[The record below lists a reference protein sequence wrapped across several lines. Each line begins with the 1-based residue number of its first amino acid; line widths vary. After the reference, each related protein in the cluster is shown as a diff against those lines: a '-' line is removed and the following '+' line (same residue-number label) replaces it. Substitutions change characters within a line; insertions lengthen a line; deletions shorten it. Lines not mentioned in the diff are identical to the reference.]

1 MAEYSGSVTLISGIK
16 QKNDQDFPLVDAS
29 AVNVNLPQD
38 FENDR
43 LDDVL
48 KELKNGQTDQV
59 QADWGQTDSTKPD
72 YIKNKPGS
80 PSGETDPVFLA
91 NRNILTV
98 ADAGSEQSIQLNQEK
113 SAYAANAYS
122 DTGADGPYI
131 APWLFPIQY
140 WYPDSVDADNPH
152 SKVINSNDE
161 LEFGEP
167 VNDPEFGWTIEVDDK
182 ENGQLVLVARMT
194 TRSPHLF
201 FDSQYVDGEHHITF
215 AYGTEDAHQ
224 AVEDEPCM
232 LVTGRS
238 YVPRSLFPMRVYF
251 GMTTSA
257 SYFEITAR
265 DKYTIE
271 DGDEHSL
278 PGVWGVVGYYDNQ
291 EMEAVAMVDKT
302 TLKFVSDGN
311 LVVLARGT
319 SSEKNA
325 TTSDTILE
333 SGSAGAYILPSLD
346 ATGVTATTGVYRFDV
361 NVPIPANARTVTAPS
376 EWDWIQGRGLPANTA
391 ELAGK
396 TIRLG
401 VWYDCSLHTFTVGI
415 MDRDLKSAVAK
426 NGGTQALF
434 EAANAGTASL
444 SELTTMLVAVYRTLG
459 FTPD

>member
-16 QKNDQDFPLVDAS
+16 QKNNQDFPLVDAS

-48 KELKNGQTDQV
+48 KELKSAQPGQV
-59 QADWGQTDSTKPD
+59 QADWEQSDSTQPD

-80 PSGETDPVFLA
+80 LSGETDPVFLE

-98 ADAGSEQSIQLNQEK
+98 ADAGAAQSIQLNQEK

-122 DTGADGPYI
+122 DAGADGPYI
-131 APWLFPIQY
+131 APWLFPFQY
-140 WYPDSVDADNPH
+140 WYPGSGGSPS
-152 SKVINSNDE
+152 SKVIHSNDE

-167 VNDPEFGWTIEVDDK
+167 MNDPEFGWTMEVDDK
-182 ENGQLVLVARMT
+182 ENHELVLLVKMT

-215 AYGTEDAHQ
+215 AYGTEDEHQ
-224 AVEDEPCM
+224 AVEDEPCV
-232 LVTGRS
+232 LVTGRP
-238 YVPRSLFPMRVYF
+238 YVPRSLFPIRMYY
-251 GMTTSA
+251 GSTTSS
-257 SYFEITAR
+257 SYIEITSR

-271 DGDEHSL
+271 DGDQHDT
-278 PGVWGVVGYYDNQ
+278 PGVWGVVGWANGTD
-291 EMEAVAMVDKT
+291 EAVALADKN
-302 TLKFVSDGN
+302 TLKFVPDEY
-311 LVVLARGT
+311 LVVLSRGT

-325 TTSDTILE
+325 TTSDTILV
-333 SGSAGAYILPSLD
+333 SDSAGAYILPLFD

-361 NVPIPANARTVTAPS
+361 HVSIPSNARTVTAPAS
-376 EWDWIQGRGLPANTA
+376 WDWIQGRGLPANTA

-396 TIRLG
+396 NIRLG
-401 VWYDCSLHTFTVGI
+401 VWYDCEAHLFTVGI
-415 MDRDLKSAVAK
+415 MDRDLKSAVVK

-444 SELTTMLVAVYRTLG
+444 SDLTTLLVAVYRTLG
-459 FTPD
+459 FTPA